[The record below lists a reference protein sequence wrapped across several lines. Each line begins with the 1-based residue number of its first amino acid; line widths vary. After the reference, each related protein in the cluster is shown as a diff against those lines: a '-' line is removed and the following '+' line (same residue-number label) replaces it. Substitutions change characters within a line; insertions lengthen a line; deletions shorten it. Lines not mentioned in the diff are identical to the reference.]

1 MIHELLGISNNTVN
15 LEGRQDVPKE
25 MEKMTLSADLDEFYR
40 LNMYVNFGEIGSTI
54 QNLVKSFQEK
64 VKNQQKLD
72 SINDIKDFVTRHV
85 QMCYWRF
92 LY

>member
-1 MIHELLGISNNTVN
+1 MVDLQ
-15 LEGRQDVPKE
+15 GRQDVPDE
-25 MEKMTLSADLDEFYR
+25 MKKMTLSADLDELYR

-85 QMCYWRF
+85 QMF
-92 LY
+92 